1 MGVYWESSP
10 NGDYLTNSLEATN
23 AVGNGEAAYFVTDG
37 YGIKTWGWYSGGS
50 NSNKTRGIL
59 GGGRT
64 PTQVNTIQFITFST
78 TGNATNFGDLTSIRA
93 FNCAGMSDAHGG
105 LER

>member
-1 MGVYWESSP
+1 MKRDF
-10 NGDYLTNSLEATN
+10 GDLLTT
-23 AVGNGEAAYFVTDG
+23 VRG
-37 YGIKTWGWYSGGS
+37 GGS
-50 NSNKTRGIL
+50 NSNTTRGII